1 MNARVLALA
10 VVAASALAGTAPA
23 ASPSDV
29 AAWLHVRV
37 EEPRQGSRGSRVH
50 VNLPMTAVA
59 AALQAVPET
68 IASDGRFHLG
78 CHGHGMRVEE
88 FRRLWNELKGTGDA
102 ELVSVDGEDEHV
114 SVSRKGDLLQI
125 RVREDGERETV
136 FVDVPAA
143 VVDALFSGSGQ
154 ELNVRAAVAELR
166 TRRGD
171 VVRVNDRNSTVRIW
185 IDESAAPQGEK

>member
-1 MNARVLALA
+1 MNARVLALVA
-10 VVAASALAGTAPA
+10 VAASALAGTAPA
-23 ASPSDV
+23 ASPSAG

-50 VNLPMTAVA
+50 VNLPMTAVE
-59 AALQAVPET
+59 AALQVVPET

-78 CHGHGMRVEE
+78 CHGHGMKVEE
-88 FRRLWNELKGTGDA
+88 FRRLWNELKGVGDT
-102 ELVSVDGEDEHV
+102 ELVSVDEDDEHV

-136 FVDVPAA
+136 FVDVPAS
-143 VVDALFSGSGQ
+143 VVDALFSGPGQ